1 MALTFRRISPI
12 PNFTTI
18 CERQPLSTNW
28 LDATKALSGQLT
40 GKHNASLA
48 LEEICRQLIER
59 GNLPSNIFNG
69 AKASYVTN
77 PHIQNITD
85 LDLPMPLIVFP
96 ESQEGNYRKVY
107 SGERSPVAFSAGIN
121 YASVLNKIGISCQNP
136 IRALRV
142 AVACEG
148 LENPGV
154 PFQQNIDHE
163 ITHGLDPNLEYR
175 MLPPREPQQ
184 ELLSELVAVVGELA
198 RKEDEHVSVNASSG
212 FWSGYLANES
222 SSGFF
227 DSIGLG
233 GRGSANTV
241 EVCNAISNTIKI
253 LTRKYPNSEVV
264 RLFMNSTSFSE
275 LHGQLQQLMPD
286 VYPSSENLGFQ
297 VRRVSP
303 PNDSRNEIQEVISLM
318 KRYYEGWPETYITTP
333 RSIESFWQQP
343 QYGEHAM
350 QLFVL
355 LEKTP
360 FHPDIFKSTL
370 DVFEKISGRSF
381 DKNNISNFHI
391 QREQLPGG
399 HLIKVSW

>member
-1 MALTFRRISPI
+1 ML
-12 PNFTTI
+12 
-18 CERQPLSTNW
+18 QKKLSE
-28 LDATKALSGQLT
+28 KLS
-40 GKHNASLA
+40 GKHNATLA
-48 LEEICRQLIER
+48 LQEICKQLTER
-59 GNLPSNIFNG
+59 ESLPSSVFNG
-69 AKASYVTN
+69 AKVSYTTN

-85 LDLPMPLIVFP
+85 LDLPMPLIIFP
-96 ESQEGNYRKVY
+96 KSQEDNYHRVY
-107 SGERSPVAFSAGIN
+107 SGERSPVAFSASID
-121 YASVLNKIGISCQNP
+121 YAKVLNKLGLDCPSP
-136 IRALRV
+136 IRFLRV

-148 LENPGV
+148 LENSGV

-175 MLPPREPQQ
+175 KIPPKEPQE
-184 ELLSELVAVVGELA
+184 ELLCELVAVVGELA
-198 RKEDEHVSVNASSG
+198 RKEDEHVAVNASSS

-233 GRGSANTV
+233 SRDSANTA
-241 EVCNAISNTIKI
+241 EICTAISNTIKI

-264 RLFMNSTSFSE
+264 RLFMNSTSFAE
-275 LHGQLQQLMPD
+275 LYSQLQQLMPD
-286 VYPSSENLGFQ
+286 VYPSSQNSSFQ
-297 VRRVSP
+297 VRRISSP
-303 PNDSRNEIQEVISLM
+303 NNSGNQVQEAIAFM
-318 KRYYEGWPETYITTP
+318 KRYYDGWPETYTTTP

-343 QYGEHAM
+343 HYGEHAM

-355 LEKTP
+355 LEKAS
-360 FHPDIFKSTL
+360 FSS
-370 DVFEKISGRSF
+370 DVFKGALGVFEGISGRSF